1 MTIKF
6 DTDVLEQF
14 FHDIGPASKGL
25 LEHYVV
31 DIRGKIDSLS
41 GIREETD
48 ITILAIHA
56 HSLKGL
62 SRTCGLVGISDESF
76 ELEKA
81 CREENRELAFSHHA
95 KISDDIET
103 AIDTLNAYIEVH
115 APTQES

>member
-6 DTDVLEQF
+6 DTDVLERF

-41 GIREETD
+41 GIREESD
-48 ITILAIHA
+48 ITNLAIHA

-62 SRTCGLVGISDESF
+62 SRTCGLVGIGDEAL

-81 CREENRELAFSHHA
+81 CREGNQELAFSHHA
-95 KISDDIET
+95 KISDNIET
-103 AIDTLNAYIEVH
+103 AIDTLNAFIAEH
-115 APTQES
+115 APTQDS